1 MSLEEEVARLLRER
15 KLTMATAESCTG
27 GMVSAR
33 LVGVPGVSSVFME
46 GLVTYSNEAKMQLL
60 GVKASTLAR
69 FGAVSRETAGEMAE
83 GGCARAGTDV
93 CVSTTGIAGPD
104 GGTEE
109 KPVGLVYMACC
120 VKGRTTAERHMFA
133 GDRQQIRE
141 QSAQKALE
149 LVRACLLKQEDK

>member
-46 GLVTYSNEAKMQLL
+46 GLVTYSNEAKMRLL

>member
-120 VKGRTTAERHMFA
+120 VKGRTTTERHMFA

>member
-149 LVRACLLKQEDK
+149 LVRACLLKQEDE

>member
-33 LVGVPGVSSVFME
+33 LVGVPGVSSVFMG

>member
-120 VKGRTTAERHMFA
+120 VKGRTTAVCHMRA
-133 GDRQQIRE
+133 G
-141 QSAQKALE
+141 AW
-149 LVRACLLKQEDK
+149 V

>member
-141 QSAQKALE
+141 PSAQNALE

>member
-149 LVRACLLKQEDK
+149 LFGN

>member
-1 MSLEEEVARLLRER
+1 MPPWSSAG
-15 KLTMATAESCTG
+15 KTG

>member
-1 MSLEEEVARLLRER
+1 
-15 KLTMATAESCTG
+15 MATAESCTG